1 MNVLRIIKVAL
12 GISIVVFTV
21 AGVSVSFAVSNRE
34 RALRE
39 VARYNTVWA
48 VSQATGEFY
57 RFVARV
63 AAYSVSG
70 GGVDKD
76 EVQLRFD
83 ILNNRLDIFRRGD
96 VQEFT
101 EAKPDQQET
110 VEGFGRLLA
119 ELEPLVQEIEA
130 PDNVQRILELSK
142 PFEGKFARMA
152 ASANEH
158 GGDQANA
165 DQQRLL
171 ELHWIFSGIAA
182 ALAVCGVAFIVLL
195 FFQNRLLTNA
205 YDKLQALA
213 DDLRI
218 AKNQSDASNEAK
230 SRFLA
235 NMSHELRTPLNAVIG
250 FSDIIANEQFGP
262 VGQPAYRDYA
272 GDIFRSGH
280 HMLDLITDI
289 LTMAKLDVG
298 QYEVAWDLVNLRETV
313 DNVVRIAAGTAY
325 AQGRT
330 ITVEPQTPWP
340 CIEADERAV
349 RQMVLNLLSNA
360 AKFSAPGTPIEVQCR
375 ETVDEVIVTVID
387 HGIGMTPEEAAQAVR
402 PFYQADSRLA
412 RRFEGS
418 GLGLSIVAGLMDCHG
433 GKLVIDS
440 VPDAGSRISLV
451 FVRRVQ
457 PAGLVAEIAEH

>member
-1 MNVLRIIKVAL
+1 VNVLRIIKVAL
-12 GISIVVFTV
+12 GVSIVVFTV
-21 AGVSVSFAVSNRE
+21 AGVSVSFAVSDRE

-70 GGVDKD
+70 SGVDKD

-130 PDNVQRILELSK
+130 LDNVQRILELSK

-195 FFQNRLLTNA
+195 FFQNRLL
-205 YDKLQALA
+205 
-213 DDLRI
+213 
-218 AKNQSDASNEAK
+218 AKATK
-230 SRFLA
+230 SCRFWPTIYA
-235 NMSHELRTPLNAVIG
+235 PQKISPTPPTKPNPG
-250 FSDIIANEQFGP
+250 F
-262 VGQPAYRDYA
+262 
-272 GDIFRSGH
+272 
-280 HMLDLITDI
+280 
-289 LTMAKLDVG
+289 
-298 QYEVAWDLVNLRETV
+298 
-313 DNVVRIAAGTAY
+313 
-325 AQGRT
+325 
-330 ITVEPQTPWP
+330 WP
-340 CIEADERAV
+340 I
-349 RQMVLNLLSNA
+349 
-360 AKFSAPGTPIEVQCR
+360 
-375 ETVDEVIVTVID
+375 
-387 HGIGMTPEEAAQAVR
+387 
-402 PFYQADSRLA
+402 
-412 RRFEGS
+412 
-418 GLGLSIVAGLMDCHG
+418 
-433 GKLVIDS
+433 
-440 VPDAGSRISLV
+440 
-451 FVRRVQ
+451 
-457 PAGLVAEIAEH
+457 